1 MFVLPHSTTPLTSS
15 TTLAG
20 RHGKTCETEEKR
32 KKRKKNKSPGSLVP
46 TQVQHLKIFLQH
58 LLGDKVKSVRLKT
71 KSRSR
76 GYFTGATPLP
86 SSPTQVKEK
95 GGIYETENRPGVG
108 STTQVQHL

>member
-46 TQVQHLKIFLQH
+46 TQVQHLKF
-58 LLGDKVKSVRLKT
+58 
-71 KSRSR
+71 
-76 GYFTGATPLP
+76 F
-86 SSPTQVKEK
+86 SSTCW
-95 GGIYETENRPGVG
+95 ETR
-108 STTQVQHL
+108 